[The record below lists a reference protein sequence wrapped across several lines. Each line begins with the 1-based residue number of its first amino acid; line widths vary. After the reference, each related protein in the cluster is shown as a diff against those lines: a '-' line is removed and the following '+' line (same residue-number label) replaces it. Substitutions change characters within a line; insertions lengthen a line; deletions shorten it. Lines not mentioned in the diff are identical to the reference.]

1 MNKFKMLWLAML
13 ASLGLM
19 ASNAQAFVIATLPG
33 EITTLVTDAG
43 NLRDDAITFK
53 VVVVGAIIGFALVL
67 WMIKRR

>member
-1 MNKFKMLWLAML
+1 MINVM
-13 ASLGLM
+13 
-19 ASNAQAFVIATLPG
+19 VTLPA

-43 NLRDDAITFK
+43 TLRDDAITFK